1 MEGGTGD
8 DGNLDGDECVPVGSR
23 RVDTPADF
31 INFLPYCV
39 ERPRTGQ
46 GREAIKGGRTV
57 RFGRHGMTALDGSCQ
72 LPVDPTS

>member
-31 INFLPYCV
+31 ITSS
-39 ERPRTGQ
+39 RT
-46 GREAIKGGRTV
+46 A
-57 RFGRHGMTALDGSCQ
+57 
-72 LPVDPTS
+72 